1 MLLQALFQKQVINFA
16 IVLSFLIVPVIVI
29 VNFSLVTVKFLGKE
43 NQPSVVLKII
53 FLITRF

>member
-16 IVLSFLIVPVIVI
+16 TVLSFLITPVIVI
-29 VNFSLVTVKFLGKE
+29 VNFSLVTVKLLGKE
-43 NQPSVVLKII
+43 NQPSVGLKII